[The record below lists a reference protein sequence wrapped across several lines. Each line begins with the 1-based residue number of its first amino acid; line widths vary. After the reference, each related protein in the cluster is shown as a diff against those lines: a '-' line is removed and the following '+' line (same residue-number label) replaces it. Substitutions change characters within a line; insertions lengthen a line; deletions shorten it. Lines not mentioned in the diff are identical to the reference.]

1 MQAALIAAIVTLYL
15 VPFLITMLKGKFW
28 LGLISMGIGGMFLTV
43 PGATRLAKPDPWWAL
58 RFYDSGKLA
67 RARTRFEGGSASLPM
82 NQAALPPMP

>member
-1 MQAALIAAIVTLYL
+1 MQPALIAAIVALYT

-43 PGATRLAKPDPWWAL
+43 PGATRLAKPDSWWAL
-58 RFYDSGKLA
+58 RFYDSDKLA
-67 RARTRFEGGSASLPM
+67 RAQRRFDGDTASLPL